1 MSVKDV
7 VHRWKSELANA
18 SDNPAGMVELTQLDE
33 IAGGQNPTYVA
44 SCTCTCCI
52 NCSVQA
58 SACCGTAGC
67 S

>member
-1 MSVKDV
+1 MSTKDIV
-7 VHRWKSELANA
+7 RRWKSELTNA

-33 IAGGQNPTYVA
+33 ITGGQVSNVA
-44 SCTCTCCI
+44 SCTCTCCM

-58 SACCGTAGC
+58 SSCCGTNGC